1 MKTIK
6 AISALALVI
15 GLAACENYDLPNPPG
30 QAYPAPDGYFEN
42 SGIVMTSNGNPINL
56 VEANQANRFVTVA
69 TIDQLDNFPAD
80 YTLAIDMQLG
90 ATGDFNKS
98 ATLKTTIEG
107 GNVTLNPDVLN
118 GAIQEVLTRKPGT
131 YDVPVRFL
139 AYAER
144 GTTRMGLGGVGASYG
159 AGTLK
164 VTTLDPV
171 KVIEDS
177 YYVVPC
183 DASLKPD
190 FSKGIKMN
198 NTAGGN
204 ISAYDNPEFA
214 VQIDVPETEPYY
226 YVIAPASVMESKDAS
241 AVYGCLIGA
250 DGVTGKLSTD
260 YPASA
265 MPIFGSVLLTVN
277 MADDALTVTYAFDV
291 LYPISG
297 TTQPKNAMK
306 LYTDDYITFY
316 GVTALNQ
323 RWTLYT
329 SPDKSGVVFKLDPT
343 TETEVA
349 ENGLSESGFM
359 TTNADG
365 VSLTVPVKGNC
376 LYYMDVNLVL
386 KTYTAKALQTLTV
399 IGSGNNW
406 TLDTAIPLTASK
418 DLKTWTAT
426 DVYIKDEFKINANGA
441 WDYDFGGSTLS
452 DTEGQKAYK
461 LDFKGGNLQAPEG
474 TYDVR
479 IDFSALPY
487 TLTLTK
493 K

>member
-30 QAYPAPDGYFEN
+30 QSYPGPDGYFEN
-42 SGIVMTSNGNPINL
+42 SSLEMTSNGNPINL
-56 VEANQANRFVTVA
+56 VEANQANSFVTVA
-69 TIDQLDNFPAD
+69 TIDKLQDFPAG

-90 ATGDFNKS
+90 ADGNFTKS
-98 ATLKTTIEG
+98 TTLKTTIEG
-107 GNVTLNPDVLN
+107 SNVTLNPDVLN
-118 GAIQEVLTRKPGT
+118 GAIQEVVTRKPGT

-159 AGTLK
+159 DGTIK

-183 DASLKPD
+183 DAAGTPD

-198 NTAGGN
+198 NTAGNN
-204 ISAYDNPEFA
+204 ISGYDNPEFA
-214 VQIDVPETEPYY
+214 VQIDVPESDPYY
-226 YVIAPASVMESKDAS
+226 FVIAPASVMESKDAS
-241 AVYGCLIGA
+241 AVYGVLLGS
-250 DGVTGKLSTD
+250 DGMSGKLSTG
-260 YPASA
+260 YSA
-265 MPIFGSVLLTVN
+265 CTMPIYGSVLLTVN
-277 MADDALTVTYAFDV
+277 MEDDALTLTYAFDV

-297 TTQPKNAMK
+297 TTQPKNAML

-329 SPDKSGVVFKLDPT
+329 APDKSGVVFKLDPT
-343 TETEVA
+343 TATEVA
-349 ENGLSESGFM
+349 EDGLSESGIM
-359 TTNADG
+359 TTEADG

-376 LYYMDVNLVL
+376 LYYVDVNLSL

-399 IGSGNNW
+399 IGSGNGW
-406 TLDTAIPLTASK
+406 DLATEVPLTASK

-441 WDYDFGGSTLS
+441 WNYDFGGSTLS

>member
-30 QAYPAPDGYFEN
+30 QSYPAPDGYFESTNLMLSTN
-42 SGIVMTSNGNPINL
+42 STPINL
-56 VEANQANRFVTVA
+56 VEANQANSFVTVA
-69 TIDQLDNFPAD
+69 TIDKLDNFPAG

-90 ATGDFNKS
+90 ANADFFKTV
-98 ATLKTTIEG
+98 TLPTTIDG
-107 GNVTLNPDVLN
+107 SLITLNPDVVN
-118 GAIQEVLTRKPGT
+118 GAIQSVISRKPGT
-131 YDVPVRFL
+131 YDVPVRFY

-144 GTTRMGLGGVGASYG
+144 GTTRMGLGGIGAAYG
-159 AGTLK
+159 DATLK

-177 YYVVPC
+177 YYLVPC
-183 DASLKPD
+183 NASGTPD
-190 FSKGIKMN
+190 FSKGIRMN
-198 NTAGGN
+198 NTAGNN
-204 ISAYDNPEFA
+204 ISGYDNPEFA

-241 AVYGCLIGA
+241 AVYGCLMSS
-250 DGVTGKLSTD
+250 DGVSGKLSTD

-265 MPIFGSVLLTVN
+265 MPIFGSVLITVN
-277 MADDALTVTYAFDV
+277 MEDDALTVTYAFDV

-306 LYTDDYITFY
+306 LYTDDYINFY

-329 SPDKSGVVFKLDPT
+329 AADKSGVVFKLDPT
-343 TETEVA
+343 SETEVA
-349 ENGLSESGFM
+349 ENGLSESGVM
-359 TTNADG
+359 TTEEDG

-399 IGSGNNW
+399 IGAGNGW
-406 TLDTAIPLTASK
+406 DLATAQPLTASK
-418 DLKTWTAT
+418 DFKTWTAT

-441 WDYDFGGSTLS
+441 WDYDFGGTTLT
-452 DTEGQKAYK
+452 DTEGQSAYT
-461 LDFKGGNLQAPEG
+461 LSFKGGNMQAKEG
-474 TYDVR
+474 TYDVK